1 KNALLITTKDKKNF
15 IFADLEDLE
24 FVVQKVSEL
33 LSKMTEVRPH

>member
-1 KNALLITTKDKKNF
+1 MFKLQKNF

-33 LSKMTEVRPH
+33 LAKVPDVKSYG